1 MVAKKVNCL
10 ATPHAADTM
19 DKSDGA
25 HHAKDRTNLPSPT
38 ETPVGQPLQLSTGA
52 GQTNQATSGGTQR
65 EDHLCLAHK
74 EMFRD
79 EPGCR
84 TRGYG
89 WRR

>member
-38 ETPVGQPLQLSTGA
+38 ETPVGQPLQLSTA
-52 GQTNQATSGGTQR
+52 LAKQTKRHQAELNGKTIS
-65 EDHLCLAHK
+65 A
-74 EMFRD
+74 
-79 EPGCR
+79 
-84 TRGYG
+84 
-89 WRR
+89 